1 MQMVISYITK
11 TYRKTLKLE
20 IYCGIYFADEE
31 RIMLPNLVLLLDSDF
46 DCAKSLNTLI
56 PKRFLGLGL
65 GTFAPFCAI
74 LRSQTD
80 KISHG
85 RSWKSESTIVHGFEL
100 RSRSFRQVERIF

>member
-80 KISHG
+80 KINQIANYSLG
-85 RSWKSESTIVHGFEL
+85 LYDL
-100 RSRSFRQVERIF
+100 RLNKWYLPCHRR